1 MATAPLAGRLHRGN
15 DPEAASAFSF
25 RLAGQPLLLVK
36 WKREFCESSYTL
48 FSVDASLKPIAS
60 NDYDCDP

>member
-1 MATAPLAGRLHRGN
+1 VSSSKEQ
-15 DPEAASAFSF
+15 PEAASAFSF
-25 RLAGQPLLLVK
+25 RLSGQQLLLVK

-48 FSVDASLKPIAS
+48 FSVDAALKPIAS